1 MGPFAFQ
8 HKEPKFLLCLDDRAC
23 SQRHLAAYFRRH
35 FRLIESG
42 DGGVIM
48 DSRTT
53 ASSFQ
58 K

>member
-8 HKEPKFLLCLDDRAC
+8 HKEPKFLLCSDDRAC
-23 SQRHLAAYFRRH
+23 SQRHLAAYFQRH